1 MTSTSA
7 TSNTAFI
14 SEARPFLFVFKAGL
28 QQPAQ
33 TTQQQQSDTS
43 VATQAELAPASCT
56 SSTSISSTAPEEF
69 EGSSSDLQKR
79 CSYSDVSDISHDD
92 SDDESTITHDS
103 HDENVIGV
111 DGDNESTIGDGYHAE
126 SIISDDECCTVEAE
140 DVRYTDASD
149 TSSDNDDHDTTISD
163 DSINHECTISDDD
176 YESNGHGDLE
186 PDHASFDDGSSWDER
201 ASDISDDS
209 FRADDLGDGGASE
222 TSAGSS
228 CDDGEGWEGGAPDIS
243 ADSCCDDG
251 DDNLDECA
259 SDISSDSYDGDDE
272 ALDGD
277 GGGVCGFSRDDD
289 DDDDSN
295 FDGSSDVY
303 ESDYYDNSNGFDGSG
318 DVYEPDYDDNSNE
331 FDSSSD
337 VDEVEYYHVI
347 DDASDFEEPKY
358 TSAVSFEFVDL
369 SSATVELEPV
379 GPPPELTPT
388 ECLTHLPTAVGLC
401 PPNKPEIGLKV
412 FKWGAKAIC
421 GVVIESYLAG
431 GDPFEDGGIMQTAA
445 APAIVKLAKIRKEYQ
460 EDFDDECIS
469 LDFAIEDL
477 CEELARVPWSAKPV
491 EDLGSTPPTPSARG
505 VVELDST
512 PSPSASSST
521 PSASASTT
529 PASASASAAVY
540 QQDTASTSARAPTT
554 SPASIC
560 SAAAEEEGE
569 EMSFEVPCTP
579 GAVMEDDGGGGGGGM
594 DMVFGIRDSCAGLV
608 VEKPS
613 CRAGPVT
620 ADDDDDGGDVD
631 LDDMDIVDQQR
642 GPMGMFEASVVQ
654 GEGLAYGTSF
664 LPTVCPAEDCDDNSS
679 NAEKSGREEEEEEEE
694 PVIVRSVTFSA
705 QRGDSQVLLSRVAE
719 VVEDA
724 PVTLVVPPIKV
735 TNCSEDSSEK
745 RSEKNCGKKMEKKP
759 GEKSEKCLEKKCEM
773 QPEKRFDKMSDT
785 NSDKNSTFD
794 KYSREKSEKIS
805 DNKYKKRSEKKS
817 GKIQTTRLEKHSKR
831 KTDMRSEKSCLG
843 VVDYVA
849 RRTRSSP
856 GRPFANRTA
865 RVSRAKSSKV
875 KAGEAELR
883 AGIG

>member
-7 TSNTAFI
+7 TSNAAFI
-14 SEARPFLFVFKAGL
+14 SEARPFLFVFKAGIQQPEQTTQLQQSDTSEATQAELAPSSCIGSTGTSSTASEEFEGSSSATSSAAFIGEARPFLFVFKAGL

-56 SSTSISSTAPEEF
+56 SSTSISSTVPEEF
-69 EGSSSDLQKR
+69 EGSSSDLQ
-79 CSYSDVSDISHDD
+79 
-92 SDDESTITHDS
+92 
-103 HDENVIGV
+103 
-111 DGDNESTIGDGYHAE
+111 NE
-126 SIISDDECCTVEAE
+126 
-140 DVRYTDASD
+140 
-149 TSSDNDDHDTTISD
+149 NDDHESTISD

-176 YESNGHGDLE
+176 YESNGHDDLE

-209 FRADDLGDGGASE
+209 FRVDDLGDGGASK

-251 DDNLDECA
+251 DDDLD
-259 SDISSDSYDGDDE
+259 D
-272 ALDGD
+272 
-277 GGGVCGFSRDDD
+277 
-289 DDDDSN
+289 
-295 FDGSSDVY
+295 
-303 ESDYYDNSNGFDGSG
+303 

-358 TSAVSFEFVDL
+358 TSAVSFEFADL
-369 SSATVELEPV
+369 SSATVELEPA

-401 PPNKPEIGLKV
+401 PPNKPEVGLKV

-477 CEELARVPWSAKPV
+477 CEELARVPWSAKTV
-491 EDLGSTPPTPSARG
+491 EDLGSTPPTPSACG
-505 VVELDST
+505 V
-512 PSPSASSST
+512 
-521 PSASASTT
+521 
-529 PASASASAAVY
+529 
-540 QQDTASTSARAPTT
+540 
-554 SPASIC
+554 
-560 SAAAEEEGE
+560 EEGE
-569 EMSFEVPCTP
+569 EMSFEVPCPP
-579 GAVMEDDGGGGGGGM
+579 GAVTEKDGGGGGGGM
-594 DMVFGIRDSCAGLV
+594 DMVFSIRDSCAGLV
-608 VEKPS
+608 IEKPS

-631 LDDMDIVDQQR
+631 LDDMDIIDQQR
-642 GPMGMFEASVVQ
+642 GPMGMFESSVVQ
-654 GEGLAYGTSF
+654 GEGLAYETSF
-664 LPTVCPAEDCDDNSS
+664 LPTVCPAEDCDDNK
-679 NAEKSGREEEEEEEE
+679 KSERKEEEEEEE
-694 PVIVRSVTFSA
+694 PAIVRSVTSSS
-705 QRGDSQVLLSRVAE
+705 QRGDSQVVLSRVAE

-724 PVTLVVPPIKV
+724 PVTFVVPPIKV
-735 TNCSEDSSEK
+735 TNCSKDSSEK
-745 RSEKNCGKKMEKKP
+745 RSEKNCGKKMEGKP

-773 QPEKRFDKMSDT
+773 HPEKRFDKIFGT

-794 KYSREKSEKIS
+794 KYPKEKSEKIS
-805 DNKYKKRSEKKS
+805 NNKYKKRSGKKTEN
-817 GKIQTTRLEKHSKR
+817 IQTKRVEKHSKR
-831 KTDMRSEKSCLG
+831 KTDMRSEKSCSG

-865 RVSRAKSSKV
+865 RVSRGKSLKV

-883 AGIG
+883 VGVG

>member
-1 MTSTSA
+1 MFGP
-7 TSNTAFI
+7 SNL
-14 SEARPFLFVFKAGL
+14 RPSY
-28 QQPAQ
+28 PYRR
-33 TTQQQQSDTS
+33 
-43 VATQAELAPASCT
+43 
-56 SSTSISSTAPEEF
+56 
-69 EGSSSDLQKR
+69 R

-149 TSSDNDDHDTTISD
+149 TSSDNDDHETTISD

-186 PDHASFDDGSSWDER
+186 PDHASFDDGSNWDER

-228 CDDGEGWEGGAPDIS
+228 CDDGEGWEDGAPDIS

-251 DDNLDECA
+251 DDNLDESA

-277 GGGVCGFSRDDD
+277 GGGACGFSRDDD
-289 DDDDSN
+289 VGDSD

-303 ESDYYDNSNGFDGSG
+303 ESDYYDNSNGFDGSS

-369 SSATVELEPV
+369 SSATVELEPA

-477 CEELARVPWSAKPV
+477 CEELAKVPWSAKTV
-491 EDLGSTPPTPSARG
+491 EDLGSTPPTPSACG

-529 PASASASAAVY
+529 PASVSASAVVY

-560 SAAAEEEGE
+560 SASAEEEGE
-569 EMSFEVPCTP
+569 EMSFEVPCAP
-579 GAVMEDDGGGGGGGM
+579 GAVTEVDGGGGGGGM
-594 DMVFGIRDSCAGLV
+594 DMVFSIRDSCAGLV

-613 CRAGPVT
+613 CRAG
-620 ADDDDDGGDVD
+620 
-631 LDDMDIVDQQR
+631 
-642 GPMGMFEASVVQ
+642 E
-654 GEGLAYGTSF
+654 
-664 LPTVCPAEDCDDNSS
+664 
-679 NAEKSGREEEEEEEE
+679 
-694 PVIVRSVTFSA
+694 
-705 QRGDSQVLLSRVAE
+705 
-719 VVEDA
+719 
-724 PVTLVVPPIKV
+724 
-735 TNCSEDSSEK
+735 
-745 RSEKNCGKKMEKKP
+745 
-759 GEKSEKCLEKKCEM
+759 
-773 QPEKRFDKMSDT
+773 
-785 NSDKNSTFD
+785 
-794 KYSREKSEKIS
+794 
-805 DNKYKKRSEKKS
+805 
-817 GKIQTTRLEKHSKR
+817 
-831 KTDMRSEKSCLG
+831 
-843 VVDYVA
+843 
-849 RRTRSSP
+849 
-856 GRPFANRTA
+856 
-865 RVSRAKSSKV
+865 
-875 KAGEAELR
+875 
-883 AGIG
+883 

>member
-1 MTSTSA
+1 MMGEREHLREKRGVPTFWRFGRGNHPGC
-7 TSNTAFI
+7 SN
-14 SEARPFLFVFKAGL
+14 P
-28 QQPAQ
+28 Q

-289 DDDDSN
+289 DDETATSMARATTKIHQR
-295 FDGSSDVY
+295 
-303 ESDYYDNSNGFDGSG
+303 GFLRVRRPLLRHGRARAG
-318 DVYEPDYDDNSNE
+318 
-331 FDSSSD
+331 
-337 VDEVEYYHVI
+337 
-347 DDASDFEEPKY
+347 
-358 TSAVSFEFVDL
+358 
-369 SSATVELEPV
+369 

-491 EDLGSTPPTPSARG
+491 EDLGSTPPTSRARG

-560 SAAAEEEGE
+560 SAAAEEEGRDVFD
-569 EMSFEVPCTP
+569 SFEVTP

-613 CRAGPVT
+613 CRAGEPVT

-654 GEGLAYGTSF
+654 GEGLAYETSF
-664 LPTVCPAEDCDDNSS
+664 LPTVCPAEDC
-679 NAEKSGREEEEEEEE
+679 R
-694 PVIVRSVTFSA
+694 RQQF
-705 QRGDSQVLLSRVAE
+705 QR
-719 VVEDA
+719 
-724 PVTLVVPPIKV
+724 
-735 TNCSEDSSEK
+735 
-745 RSEKNCGKKMEKKP
+745 
-759 GEKSEKCLEKKCEM
+759 
-773 QPEKRFDKMSDT
+773 
-785 NSDKNSTFD
+785 
-794 KYSREKSEKIS
+794 
-805 DNKYKKRSEKKS
+805 
-817 GKIQTTRLEKHSKR
+817 
-831 KTDMRSEKSCLG
+831 
-843 VVDYVA
+843 
-849 RRTRSSP
+849 
-856 GRPFANRTA
+856 
-865 RVSRAKSSKV
+865 
-875 KAGEAELR
+875 
-883 AGIG
+883 

>member
-7 TSNTAFI
+7 TSNAAFI
-14 SEARPFLFVFKAGL
+14 SEARPFLFVFKTGTQQPEQTTQQQQSDTSEATQAELAPASCIGSSTGTSSTASEESEGSSSATSSAAFIGEASPFLFVFKAGL

-43 VATQAELAPASCT
+43 VATQAELAPAGCT
-56 SSTSISSTAPEEF
+56 SSTSISSTAPEKF

-79 CSYSDVSDISHDD
+79 CSYSDVSDISNDD

-103 HDENVIGV
+103 HDENVIR
-111 DGDNESTIGDGYHAE
+111 DNESTIGDGYHAE

-149 TSSDNDDHDTTISD
+149 TSSDNDDHETTISD

-186 PDHASFDDGSSWDER
+186 PDHASFDDGSSWGER
-201 ASDISDDS
+201 ASDIYDDS
-209 FRADDLGDGGASE
+209 FCVDGLGDGGASE

-251 DDNLDECA
+251 DDDLD
-259 SDISSDSYDGDDE
+259 D
-272 ALDGD
+272 
-277 GGGVCGFSRDDD
+277 
-289 DDDDSN
+289 
-295 FDGSSDVY
+295 
-303 ESDYYDNSNGFDGSG
+303 
-318 DVYEPDYDDNSNE
+318 
-331 FDSSSD
+331 D

-347 DDASDFEEPKY
+347 DDASDFEEPQY

-369 SSATVELEPV
+369 SSATVELEPA

-401 PPNKPEIGLKV
+401 PPNKPEVGLKV

-421 GVVIESYLAG
+421 SVVIESYLAG

-491 EDLGSTPPTPSARG
+491 EDLGSTPPTP
-505 VVELDST
+505 T
-512 PSPSASSST
+512 
-521 PSASASTT
+521 
-529 PASASASAAVY
+529 
-540 QQDTASTSARAPTT
+540 
-554 SPASIC
+554 SIC

-569 EMSFEVPCTP
+569 EMFFEVPCTP
-579 GAVMEDDGGGGGGGM
+579 GAVTEDDGGGGGGGM
-594 DMVFGIRDSCAGLV
+594 GMVFGIRDSCAGLV

-620 ADDDDDGGDVD
+620 ADDDDDDGRDVD

-642 GPMGMFEASVVQ
+642 GPMGMFEASVAQ
-654 GEGLAYGTSF
+654 GEGLAYETSF

-679 NAEKSGREEEEEEEE
+679 NAEKSEREEEEEEEE
-694 PVIVRSVTFSA
+694 PVIVRSVTFSS

-735 TNCSEDSSEK
+735 THCSKDSSEK

-773 QPEKRFDKMSDT
+773 HPEKRFDKISDT

-794 KYSREKSEKIS
+794 KYPKEKSEKFS

-817 GKIQTTRLEKHSKR
+817 EKIQTTRLEKHSKR

-849 RRTRSSP
+849 RKTRSSP

>member
-7 TSNTAFI
+7 TSNAAFI
-14 SEARPFLFVFKAGL
+14 SEARPFLFVFKAGIEHPEQTTQQQQSDTSEATQAELAPASCIGSTGTSSTASEESEGSSSATSSAAFIGEARPFLFVFKAGL

-43 VATQAELAPASCT
+43 VATQAELAPAGCT
-56 SSTSISSTAPEEF
+56 SSTSISSTAPEKF

-92 SDDESTITHDS
+92 SDDESTISHDS
-103 HDENVIGV
+103 HDENVIGI

-149 TSSDNDDHDTTISD
+149 TSSDNDDHETTISD

-186 PDHASFDDGSSWDER
+186 PDHASFDDGSSWDDR

-251 DDNLDECA
+251 DDDLD
-259 SDISSDSYDGDDE
+259 D
-272 ALDGD
+272 
-277 GGGVCGFSRDDD
+277 
-289 DDDDSN
+289 
-295 FDGSSDVY
+295 
-303 ESDYYDNSNGFDGSG
+303 
-318 DVYEPDYDDNSNE
+318 
-331 FDSSSD
+331 
-337 VDEVEYYHVI
+337 
-347 DDASDFEEPKY
+347 
-358 TSAVSFEFVDL
+358 AVSFEFVDP
-369 SSATVELEPV
+369 SSATVELEPA

-431 GDPFEDGGIMQTAA
+431 GDPFQDGGIMQTAA

-505 VVELDST
+505 V
-512 PSPSASSST
+512 
-521 PSASASTT
+521 
-529 PASASASAAVY
+529 
-540 QQDTASTSARAPTT
+540 
-554 SPASIC
+554 
-560 SAAAEEEGE
+560 EEGE

-579 GAVMEDDGGGGGGGM
+579 GAVTEDDGGGGGGGM

-620 ADDDDDGGDVD
+620 ADDDDDDGGDVD

-654 GEGLAYGTSF
+654 GEGLAYETSF

-679 NAEKSGREEEEEEEE
+679 NAEKSDRKEEEEEEE
-694 PVIVRSVTFSA
+694 PVIVRSVTFSS
-705 QRGDSQVLLSRVAE
+705 QRGDSQVLLSRVAD

-745 RSEKNCGKKMEKKP
+745 RSEKNCGKKMEKKL

-773 QPEKRFDKMSDT
+773 HPEKRFDKMSDT

-817 GKIQTTRLEKHSKR
+817 EKIQTTRLEKHSKR

>member
-1 MTSTSA
+1 MGT
-7 TSNTAFI
+7 
-14 SEARPFLFVFKAGL
+14 
-28 QQPAQ
+28 
-33 TTQQQQSDTS
+33 
-43 VATQAELAPASCT
+43 
-56 SSTSISSTAPEEF
+56 EE
-69 EGSSSDLQKR
+69 EKQDRR
-79 CSYSDVSDISHDD
+79 CSYSGVSDISNDD
-92 SDDESTITHDS
+92 SDDESTISHDS

-126 SIISDDECCTVEAE
+126 SIISDDECYTVEAE
-140 DVRYTDASD
+140 DVHYTDASD
-149 TSSDNDDHDTTISD
+149 TSSDNDDHESTISDASDTSSDNDDHETTISD
-163 DSINHECTISDDD
+163 DSINHECTISD

-186 PDHASFDDGSSWDER
+186 PDHASFDDGSSWGER

-209 FRADDLGDGGASE
+209 FCVDDLGDGGASE

-228 CDDGEGWEGGAPDIS
+228 CDD
-243 ADSCCDDG
+243 
-251 DDNLDECA
+251 
-259 SDISSDSYDGDDE
+259 

-277 GGGVCGFSRDDD
+277 DGGVCGFSRDDD
-289 DDDDSN
+289 DDDDSD

-303 ESDYYDNSNGFDGSG
+303 ESDYYDNSNGFDGSS
-318 DVYEPDYDDNSNE
+318 DVYEPNYGDTSNE

-369 SSATVELEPV
+369 SSATAELEPA

-401 PPNKPEIGLKV
+401 PPNKPEVCLKV

-477 CEELARVPWSAKPV
+477 CEELARVPWSAKTV
-491 EDLGSTPPTPSARG
+491 EDLGSTPPTPSACG

-554 SPASIC
+554 SPASVC

-579 GAVMEDDGGGGGGGM
+579 GAVTEDDGGGGGGGM
-594 DMVFGIRDSCAGLV
+594 DMVFGIRNSCAGLV

-620 ADDDDDGGDVD
+620 ADDDDDDGRDVD

-642 GPMGMFEASVVQ
+642 GPMGMFEASVAQ
-654 GEGLAYGTSF
+654 GEGLAYETSF

-679 NAEKSGREEEEEEEE
+679 NAEKSEREEEEEE
-694 PVIVRSVTFSA
+694 PVIVRSVTFSS
-705 QRGDSQVLLSRVAE
+705 QRGDSQVVLSRVAE

-735 TNCSEDSSEK
+735 TNCSKDSSEK

-773 QPEKRFDKMSDT
+773 HSEKRFDKMSDT
-785 NSDKNSTFD
+785 KSDKYSTFD
-794 KYSREKSEKIS
+794 KYPKEKSEKNS
-805 DNKYKKRSEKKS
+805 DNKYKKRSKKKS
-817 GKIQTTRLEKHSKR
+817 EKIQTTRLEKHSKR

-865 RVSRAKSSKV
+865 HVSRAKSLKV

>member
-7 TSNTAFI
+7 TSNAAFI
-14 SEARPFLFVFKAGL
+14 SEARPFLFVFKAGIEHPEQTTQQQQSDTSEATQAELAPASCIGSTGTSSTASEESEGSSSATSSAAFIGEARPFLFVFKAGL

-149 TSSDNDDHDTTISD
+149 TSSDNDDHETTISD

-186 PDHASFDDGSSWDER
+186 PDHASSDDGSSWDER

-277 GGGVCGFSRDDD
+277 GGGDVCGFSRDD

-303 ESDYYDNSNGFDGSG
+303 ESDYCGNSNGFDGSS

-369 SSATVELEPV
+369 SSATVELEPA

-445 APAIVKLAKIRKEYQ
+445 APAIVRLAKIRKEYQ

-579 GAVMEDDGGGGGGGM
+579 GSVTEDDGGGGGGGM

-620 ADDDDDGGDVD
+620 ADDDDDDGGDVD

-654 GEGLAYGTSF
+654 GEV
-664 LPTVCPAEDCDDNSS
+664 PTLRRAE
-679 NAEKSGREEEEEEEE
+679 REEEEEEEA
-694 PVIVRSVTFSA
+694 PVIVRSVTFSS
-705 QRGDSQVLLSRVAE
+705 QRGDSQ
-719 VVEDA
+719 
-724 PVTLVVPPIKV
+724 
-735 TNCSEDSSEK
+735 
-745 RSEKNCGKKMEKKP
+745 
-759 GEKSEKCLEKKCEM
+759 
-773 QPEKRFDKMSDT
+773 
-785 NSDKNSTFD
+785 
-794 KYSREKSEKIS
+794 
-805 DNKYKKRSEKKS
+805 
-817 GKIQTTRLEKHSKR
+817 
-831 KTDMRSEKSCLG
+831 SCLG

-849 RRTRSSP
+849 RKTRSSP